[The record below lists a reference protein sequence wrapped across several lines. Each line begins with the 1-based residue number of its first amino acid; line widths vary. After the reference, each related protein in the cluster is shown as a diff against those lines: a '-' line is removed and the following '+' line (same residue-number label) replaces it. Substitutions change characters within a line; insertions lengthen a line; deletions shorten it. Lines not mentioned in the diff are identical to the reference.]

1 MKISVLVSAV
11 FSCFILSLFAFAP
24 ADFKISS
31 DQFQVPVLKKKA
43 NNPIIRINIVSSSEG
58 RKLTG
63 IRLDTE
69 GTTDLK
75 DIKAA
80 RVYYYGQDTLPGNM
94 ETTKAILV
102 STTNNVGRELR
113 LESDQLLKKGNN
125 YFWLSY
131 ELNDDAN
138 ILNFVDASLLSV
150 QIDGKNKRAYK
161 KDNGIK
167 QRIGVAVRKHKQDGV
182 HTSRIPGLAQT
193 NKGTLIAVFDARYDS
208 GRDLQG
214 HMDIGIHR
222 SEDNGNTWEPIQIV
236 MDMGEWGGLSE
247 KFNGV
252 SDACILVDKNSDAI
266 YIAGLWMH
274 GVINAE
280 GKWVEDLNEQSDEW
294 NHQWRTKGSQPGFGV
309 KQTSQFLIV
318 KSTDDGKTWSDPM
331 NITEMG
337 KKEEWWLWAPAPG
350 QGITMK
356 DGTLVFPTQGRDKNG
371 EAFSNITY
379 SKDGGKTWKSST
391 PAINESTTECM
402 AVELSD
408 GSIMLNMRANSNKGR
423 IDDSNGRAIA
433 VTKDLGENW
442 SVHPTSHGALI
453 EPVCMAS
460 IIRHDYKAGD
470 KYKSVLLFSNPAS
483 KTKRHNMT
491 IKHSYD
497 DGMQWSG
504 TSSSLLLDEVN
515 SRGYSCLTSIDS
527 ETIGI
532 LYESSQADM
541 VFQAIKLKDIL
552 KIETKK

>member
-1 MKISVLVSAV
+1 MRFIAIVITALSSIIWSLWAATPATIKI
-11 FSCFILSLFAFAP
+11 
-24 ADFKISS
+24 DS
-31 DQFQVPVLKKKA
+31 DQFQLPVLKKKN
-43 NNPIIRINIVSSSEG
+43 NNPIIRVNVISSSGGQVLE
-58 RKLTG
+58 KLRFSTK
-63 IRLDTE
+63 
-69 GTTDLK
+69 GTTDLA
-75 DIKAA
+75 DIKTA
-80 RVYYYGQDTLPGNM
+80 RLYYYAKDSLPGNM
-94 ETTKAILV
+94 ETTKAKLV
-102 STTNNVGRELR
+102 SVVDTMAKEIYF
-113 LESDQLLKKGNN
+113 ESDQVLEKGNN

-131 ELNDDAN
+131 ELEEGAN
-138 ILNFVDASLLSV
+138 ILNFVDARLLSAQV
-150 QIDGKNKRAYK
+150 DRQTIAYK
-161 KDNGIK
+161 RKDNGMS
-167 QRIGVAVRKHKQDGV
+167 QRIGVAVRKHKQDAV
-182 HTSRIPGLAQT
+182 HTSRIPGLATT
-193 NKGTLIAVFDARYDS
+193 NKGTLIALFDARYEN

-222 SEDNGNTWEPIQIV
+222 SEDNGDTWEPIQIV
-236 MDMGEWGGLSE
+236 MDMGEWGGLPE

-280 GKWVEDLNEQSDEW
+280 GRWVEDLDEQSNEW
-294 NHQWRTKGSQPGFGV
+294 NHQWRTKGSQPGFGM

-350 QGITMK
+350 QGITLK
-356 DGTLVFPTQGRDKNG
+356 DGTLVFPTQGRDKTG

-379 SKDGGKTWKSST
+379 SKDGGKTWKSSK
-391 PAINESTTECM
+391 PAVNESTTECM

-423 IDDSNGRAIA
+423 TDDSNGRAIA

-442 SVHPTSHGALI
+442 SVHPTSHRVLI

-460 IIRHDYKAGD
+460 IIRHDYKAGS
-470 KYKSVLLFSNPAS
+470 KHKSVLLFSNPAS

-504 TSSSLLLDEVN
+504 ADSSLLLDEFN
-515 SRGYSCLTSIDS
+515 SRGYSCLTSTDN

-541 VFQAIKLKDIL
+541 VFQAIKLRDIV
-552 KIETKK
+552 K

>member
-1 MKISVLVSAV
+1 MRFIAIVIAALSSIIWSLWAATPATIKI
-11 FSCFILSLFAFAP
+11 
-24 ADFKISS
+24 DS
-31 DQFQVPVLKKKA
+31 DQFQLPVLKKKN
-43 NNPIIRINIVSSSEG
+43 NNPIIRVNVISSSGGQVLE
-58 RKLTG
+58 KLRFSTK
-63 IRLDTE
+63 
-69 GTTDLK
+69 GTTDLA
-75 DIKAA
+75 DIKTA
-80 RVYYYGQDTLPGNM
+80 RLYYYAKDSLPGNM
-94 ETTKAILV
+94 ETTKAKLV
-102 STTNNVGRELR
+102 SVVDTMAKEIYF
-113 LESDQLLKKGNN
+113 ESDQVLEKGNN

-131 ELNDDAN
+131 ELEEDAN
-138 ILNFVDASLLSV
+138 ILNFVDARLLSAQV
-150 QIDGKNKRAYK
+150 DRQTIAYK
-161 KDNGIK
+161 RKDNGMS
-167 QRIGVAVRKHKQDGV
+167 QRIGVAVRKHKQDAV
-182 HTSRIPGLAQT
+182 HTSRIPGLATT
-193 NKGTLIAVFDARYDS
+193 NKGTLIALFDARYEN

-222 SEDNGNTWEPIQIV
+222 SEDNGDTWEPIQIV
-236 MDMGEWGGLSE
+236 MDMGEWGGLPE

-280 GKWVEDLNEQSDEW
+280 GRWVEDLDEQSNEW
-294 NHQWRTKGSQPGFGV
+294 NHQWRTKGSQPGFGM

-318 KSTDDGKTWSDPM
+318 KSTDDGKTWSDSM

-350 QGITMK
+350 QGITLK
-356 DGTLVFPTQGRDKNG
+356 DGTLVFPTQGRDKTG

-379 SKDGGKTWKSST
+379 SKDGGKTWKSSK
-391 PAINESTTECM
+391 PAVNESTTECM

-423 IDDSNGRAIA
+423 TDDSNGRAIA

-442 SVHPTSHGALI
+442 SVHPTSHRVLI

-460 IIRHDYKAGD
+460 IIRHDYKAGS
-470 KYKSVLLFSNPAS
+470 KHKSVLLFSNPAS

-504 TSSSLLLDEVN
+504 ADSSLLLDEFN
-515 SRGYSCLTSIDS
+515 SRGYSCLTSIDN

-541 VFQAIKLKDIL
+541 VFQAIKLRDIV
-552 KIETKK
+552 K

>member
-1 MKISVLVSAV
+1 MRFIAIVITALSSIIWSLWAATPATIKI
-11 FSCFILSLFAFAP
+11 
-24 ADFKISS
+24 DS
-31 DQFQVPVLKKKA
+31 DQFQLPVLKKKN
-43 NNPIIRINIVSSSEG
+43 NNPIIRVNVISSSGGQVLE
-58 RKLTG
+58 KLRFSTK
-63 IRLDTE
+63 
-69 GTTDLK
+69 GTTDLA
-75 DIKAA
+75 DIKTA
-80 RVYYYGQDTLPGNM
+80 RLYYYAKDSLPGNM
-94 ETTKAILV
+94 ETTKAKLV
-102 STTNNVGRELR
+102 SVVDTMAKEIYF
-113 LESDQLLKKGNN
+113 ESDQVLEKGNN

-131 ELNDDAN
+131 ELEEDAN
-138 ILNFVDASLLSV
+138 ILNFVDARLLSAQV
-150 QIDGKNKRAYK
+150 DRQSIAYK
-161 KDNGIK
+161 RKDNGMN
-167 QRIGVAVRKHKQDGV
+167 QRIGVAVRKHKQDAV
-182 HTSRIPGLAQT
+182 HTSRIPGLAIT
-193 NKGTLIAVFDARYDS
+193 NKGTLIALFDARYES

-222 SEDNGNTWEPIQIV
+222 SEDNGDTWEPIQIV
-236 MDMGEWGGLSE
+236 MDMGEWGGLPE

-280 GKWVEDLNEQSDEW
+280 GRWVEDLDEQSNEW
-294 NHQWRTKGSQPGFGV
+294 NHQWRTKGSQPGFGM

-350 QGITMK
+350 QGITLK
-356 DGTLVFPTQGRDKNG
+356 DGTLVFPTQGRDKTG

-379 SKDGGKTWKSST
+379 SKDGGKTWKSSK
-391 PAINESTTECM
+391 PAVNESTTECM

-423 IDDSNGRAIA
+423 TDDSNGRAIA

-442 SVHPTSHGALI
+442 SVHPTSHRVLI

-460 IIRHDYKAGD
+460 IIRHDYKAGS
-470 KYKSVLLFSNPAS
+470 KHKSVLLFSNPAS

-504 TSSSLLLDEVN
+504 ANSSLLLDEFN
-515 SRGYSCLTSIDS
+515 SRGYSCLTSIDN

-541 VFQAIKLKDIL
+541 VFQAIKLRDIL
-552 KIETKK
+552 K